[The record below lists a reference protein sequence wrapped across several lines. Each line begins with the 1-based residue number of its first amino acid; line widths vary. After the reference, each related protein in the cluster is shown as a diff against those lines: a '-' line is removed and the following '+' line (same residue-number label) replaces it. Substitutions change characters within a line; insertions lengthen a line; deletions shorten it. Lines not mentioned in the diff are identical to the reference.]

1 VVAHRNAREM
11 LFERFSVSDHPG
23 ASRHP
28 SCTRRGA
35 RPEPSFVIWTGSA
48 LAKESTAHAVATKV
62 SHILLPIAFPDR
74 RISAHETGP
83 MDIGVI
89 GGGASGL
96 TAAWLLS
103 ERHNVTLL
111 EKQNRLGGHA
121 QTVHV
126 ELDGRTVAIDAGF
139 DFFTQTLW
147 PTFYKLLTAL
157 RVPLH
162 RYPGTMTLYKKDNS
176 RIYSMPLIRN
186 GGIEWS
192 LFRPD
197 ALSKMLKFNSTLKRA
212 KPIIEGRDTTVTLEQ
227 FTKDL
232 NLGHSFISEFCDPMF
247 MAIWCVDMDDY
258 RRFAAYNALKY
269 YVLCEAGR
277 FTQFYFT
284 EVVGGSRVYIEALVK
299 AQPRTAITKSVA
311 IRRITRPSGRF
322 VVETDTRVR
331 YEFDHLIVAT
341 NAREASVLISE
352 LPGTEEI
359 RRELAAIEYFKGTT
373 AVHGDKRLM
382 PRNRRDWS
390 VFNIRH
396 DGTHSALTVW
406 KEWKSPTPVFKS
418 WVTFEPHL
426 PEPLYFVETYDHPK
440 VTPAY
445 FTAQRKI
452 GPLQARNNL
461 WLAGVY
467 TSDIDSHESAIQSAV
482 RIARHLDPESSNLR
496 LLS

>member
-1 VVAHRNAREM
+1 M
-11 LFERFSVSDHPG
+11 PI
-23 ASRHP
+23 
-28 SCTRRGA
+28 A
-35 RPEPSFVIWTGSA
+35 RPDS
-48 LAKESTAHAVATKV
+48 
-62 SHILLPIAFPDR
+62 
-74 RISAHETGP
+74 RISDEAGR
-83 MDIGVI
+83 MDIGII

-96 TAAWLLS
+96 AAAWLLS
-103 ERHNVTLL
+103 EHHNVTVL
-111 EKQNRLGGHA
+111 EKQTRLGGHA
-121 QTVHV
+121 QTVNV

-139 DFFTQTLW
+139 DFFTPTLW
-147 PTFYKLLTAL
+147 PTFYKLLTTL

-162 RYPGTMTLYKKDNS
+162 RYPGTMTLHTKDNS

-192 LFRPD
+192 LCRPD
-197 ALSKMLKFNSTLKRA
+197 ALSKMLKFNSALKRA
-212 KPIIEGRDTTVTLEQ
+212 KPIIEGRDTSITLEQ

-232 NLGHSFISEFCDPMF
+232 KLGPSFISEFCEPMF
-247 MAIWCVDMDDY
+247 MAIWSADIDDY

-284 EVVGGSRVYIEALVK
+284 EVVGGSQVYIEALVK
-299 AQPRTAITKSVA
+299 AQPKTLIKTSVA
-311 IRRITRPSGRF
+311 IRSVTRPTGRF
-322 VVETDTRVR
+322 VVEADSDFR

-341 NAREASVLISE
+341 NARDASALISQ
-352 LPGTEEI
+352 LDGTDEI
-359 RRELAAIEYFKGTT
+359 RRELSAIEYFKATT

-390 VFNIRH
+390 VFNVRH

-406 KEWKSPTPVFKS
+406 KQWKSTTPVFKS
-418 WVTFEPHL
+418 WVNFEPHL
-426 PEPLYFVETYDHPK
+426 PQPLYFVETYDHPK

-445 FTAQRKI
+445 FAAQRNI
-452 GPLQARNNL
+452 APLQGRNNL
-461 WLAGVY
+461 WLAGIY
-467 TSDIDSHESAIQSAV
+467 TADIDSHESAIHSAV